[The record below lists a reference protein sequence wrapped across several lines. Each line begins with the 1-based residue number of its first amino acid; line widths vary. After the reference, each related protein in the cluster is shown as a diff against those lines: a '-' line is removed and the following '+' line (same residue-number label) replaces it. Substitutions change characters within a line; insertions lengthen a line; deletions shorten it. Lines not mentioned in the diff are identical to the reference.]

1 MKTAIEKK
9 KKRRPI
15 DRSPMTQVEKKL
27 AELVIRDRKAQGQLK

>member
-1 MKTAIEKK
+1 MKPVLEKK

-27 AELVIRDRKAQGQLK
+27 AELVIRDRKAHGQIK